1 MRYVDDYA
9 DCKIE
14 LIGDHLRISIGGHVA
29 NVPVI
34 AALDLLRK
42 HGYTYDDIPCKNG
55 VNGTRCSCRQ
65 CKSKC
70 GAV

>member
-1 MRYVDDYA
+1 MRYVDNLTG
-9 DCKIE
+9 CTME
-14 LIGDHLRISIGGHVA
+14 LIGDHLRISIKGHVA

-55 VNGTRCSCRQ
+55 PADIKCNCGQ